1 MNGSER
7 LKDARDKEVILAK
20 KVMRAIKNVYELAYG
35 DPKIIKNSDL
45 PNLKEKIMNICYNS
59 TKIIEKIEMALLDLG
74 NEEAEYTS
82 YIALDSLQ
90 EDLVALDW
98 FVNLNTKSRIRI

>member
-7 LKDARDKEVILAK
+7 LKDERDKEVILAK
-20 KVMRAIKNVYELAYG
+20 KVMRAIKNVYELAHG
-35 DPKIIKNSDL
+35 DPKIIKNSDIA
-45 PNLKEKIMNICYNS
+45 NMKRREMDICYNS
-59 TKIIEKIEMALLDLG
+59 ILLIEKIERDLSTID
-74 NEEAEYTS
+74 NEEANYTS

-98 FVNLNTKSRIRI
+98 FVNLNTKSRAR